1 MISLCLAVGLGVLII
16 YFFFYKKSIKEKL
29 KNKGNSHKDVSKKK
43 TKKIKA
49 KNKTVLDASNG
60 QVSVAPPSSPSSN
73 GKIIFEGTD
82 VIVMRPQKCCDNDYS
97 TLQTQEYYTDYEKS
111 YSNTTTQYPKESIRF
126 DLLTP
131 IPYSD
136 AFAAPMGPQ
145 PDKNKYPED
154 YLSQISYTPTFKI

>member
-1 MISLCLAVGLGVLII
+1 MISLCLAVGLGILII

-29 KNKGNSHKDVSKKK
+29 KNNGDSDEDVLKKK
-43 TKKIKA
+43 KKK
-49 KNKTVLDASNG
+49 KEKKEKTVLDVSNG
-60 QVSVAPPSSPSSN
+60 NVDDVSSSDSSSN

-82 VIVMRPQKCCDNDYS
+82 VIVVRPQKCCDNQYS

-111 YSNTTTQYPKESIRF
+111 YSKTTSQYPEESIRF

-131 IPYSD
+131 MPYSD

-145 PDKNKYPED
+145 PDKKNVPQD